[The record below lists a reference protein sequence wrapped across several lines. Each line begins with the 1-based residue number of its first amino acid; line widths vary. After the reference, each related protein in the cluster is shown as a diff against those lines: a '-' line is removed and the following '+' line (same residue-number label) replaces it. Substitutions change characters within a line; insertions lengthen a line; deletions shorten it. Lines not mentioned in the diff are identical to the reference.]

1 MAHFASL
8 NSDNIVTDIIA
19 VDNTVITDDQGQ
31 EQEALGIE
39 FCQNLF
45 GDDTHWVQTSYNN
58 NFRKRYAGI
67 GFKYEADLD
76 AFIAPKPYPSWLF
89 NEVTLDWDPPVPMPE
104 DYDVDT
110 HYPVWNEET
119 RSWEIKTIPP
129 IPQ

>member
-8 NSDNIVTDIIA
+8 NSDNIVTDVIA

-31 EQEALGIE
+31 EQEALGIK

-45 GDDTHWVQTSYNN
+45 GDDTQWVQTSYNN

-76 AFIAPKPYPSWLF
+76 AFIPPKPYPSWLF
-89 NEVTLDWDPPVPMPE
+89 NEDTLDWDPPVPMPDDE
-104 DYDVDT
+104 LPTGSY
-110 HYPVWNEET
+110 YVWSEQAMNWQVSGLLT
-119 RSWEIKTIPP
+119 G
-129 IPQ
+129 